1 MNNEQNPMDAV
12 LDAIRRIQQEKRDAG
27 MEPDHVLLGKD
38 QLYARINTS
47 LTVEGFQKTLKVL
60 QESGKIHIGPTMH
73 DTYVREIETNN
84 LT

>member
-1 MNNEQNPMDAV
+1 MNTDITPAEAV
-12 LDAIRRIQQEKRDAG
+12 LSAIRLIQQEKRDACI
-27 MEPDHVLLGKD
+27 EPDIVLLRTD

-84 LT
+84 L